1 MGLLLVEDD
10 EVLRD
15 GLTRTLQK
23 MGFQVEGTA
32 FGRDALEKLTL
43 KSYEVMILDLGLPDM
58 FGLDVLKQARSMGH
72 DMPVLILT
80 ALDAPADRVNG
91 LNAGADDYLG
101 KPFDLSELEARLRAL
116 LRRLSNVAVA
126 SNVLTFGELRFES
139 SQMLAY
145 VGDVLLDLSTRE
157 ACLLQAL
164 LRRPS
169 QVVSKEQLVEQLS
182 DEEQVLG
189 VNAIEVYMHRLR
201 KKLEASDINIRTVR
215 GLGYLLELRRDV

>member
-10 EVLRD
+10 EILRD
-15 GLTRTLQK
+15 GLTRTLQQG
-23 MGFQVEGTA
+23 GFQVEGTA
-32 FGRDALEKLTL
+32 FGRTALEKLMS
-43 KSYEVMILDLGLPDM
+43 KSFDVMILDLGLPDM
-58 FGLDVLKQARSMGH
+58 SGLDVLRQARSMGL
-72 DMPVLILT
+72 DIPVLILT

-116 LRRLSNVAVA
+116 MRRLTLPVVA
-126 SNVLTFGELRFES
+126 SVLVFGALRFDS
-139 SQMLAY
+139 GQMLAY

-157 ACLLQAL
+157 ACLLEAL
-164 LRRPS
+164 LRQPG
-169 QVVSKEQLVEQLS
+169 QVVSKERLVKQLS

-201 KKLEASDINIRTVR
+201 KKLEPYSVNIRTVR
-215 GLGYLLELRRDV
+215 GLGYLLEVRRDV

>member
-15 GLTRTLQK
+15 GLTRTLQQG
-23 MGFQVEGTA
+23 GFQVEGTA
-32 FGRDALEKLTL
+32 FGRTALEKLMS
-43 KSYEVMILDLGLPDM
+43 KSFDVMILDLGLPDM
-58 FGLDVLKQARSMGH
+58 SGLDVLRQTRSMGL

-116 LRRLSNVAVA
+116 MRRLTLPVVA
-126 SNVLTFGELRFES
+126 SVLVFGNLRFDS
-139 SQMLAY
+139 GQMLAY

-157 ACLLQAL
+157 ACLLEAL
-164 LRRPS
+164 LRQPG
-169 QVVSKEQLVEQLS
+169 QVVSKERLVKQLS

-201 KKLEASDINIRTVR
+201 KKLEPYSVNIRTVR
-215 GLGYLLELRRDV
+215 GLGYLLEVRRDV

>member
-10 EVLRD
+10 EILRD
-15 GLTRTLQK
+15 GLTRTLQQG
-23 MGFQVEGTA
+23 GFQVEGTA
-32 FGRDALEKLTL
+32 FGRTALEKLMS
-43 KSYEVMILDLGLPDM
+43 KSFDVMILDLGLPDM
-58 FGLDVLKQARSMGH
+58 SGLDVLRQARSMGL

-80 ALDAPADRVNG
+80 AFDAPADRVNG

-116 LRRLSNVAVA
+116 MRRLTLPVVA
-126 SNVLTFGELRFES
+126 SVLVFGDLRFDS
-139 SQMLAY
+139 GQMLAY

-157 ACLLQAL
+157 ACLLEAL
-164 LRRPS
+164 LRQPG
-169 QVVSKEQLVEQLS
+169 QVVSKERLVKQLS

-201 KKLEASDINIRTVR
+201 KKLEPYSVNIRTVR
-215 GLGYLLELRRDV
+215 GLGYLLEVRRDV

>member
-23 MGFQVEGTA
+23 IGFQVEGTA
-32 FGRDALEKLTL
+32 FGRDALEKLNQ
-43 KSYEVMILDLGLPDM
+43 KSFELMILDLGLPDM
-58 FGLDVLKQARSMGH
+58 FGLDVLRQTRAMGH
-72 DMPVLILT
+72 DMPVLVLT
-80 ALDAPADRVNG
+80 ALDESTDRVNG

-101 KPFDLSELEARLRAL
+101 KPFDLSELEARIRAL
-116 LRRLSNVAVA
+116 LRRRPSGGGSSL
-126 SNVLTFGELRFES
+126 LTFGDLRFDS

-145 VGDVLLDLSTRE
+145 VGEVLLDLSSRE
-157 ACLLQAL
+157 TCLLQAL
-164 LRRPS
+164 LHKSS
-169 QVVSKEQLVEQLS
+169 QVVSKEHLVELLS

-201 KKLEASDINIRTVR
+201 KKLEPYSVNIRTVR
-215 GLGYLLELRRDV
+215 GLGYLLELRRAV

>member
-15 GLTRTLQK
+15 GLTRTLQQSS
-23 MGFQVEGTA
+23 FQVEGTA
-32 FGRDALEKLTL
+32 FGRVALEKLQS
-43 KSYEVMILDLGLPDM
+43 KSFDVMILDLGLPDM
-58 FGLDVLKQARSMGH
+58 FGLDVLRQARAMGH

-116 LRRLSNVAVA
+116 MRRLSLPVAA
-126 SNVLTFGELRFES
+126 NNSIIFGRLRFDS

-145 VGDVLLDLSTRE
+145 VGEALIDLSTRE
-157 ACLLQAL
+157 ARLLECLLRQ
-164 LRRPS
+164 PG
-169 QVVSKEQLVEQLS
+169 QVVSKERLVEQLS

-189 VNAIEVYMHRLR
+189 LNAIEVYMHRLR
-201 KKLEASDINIRTVR
+201 KKLEPHSVNIRTVR
-215 GLGYLLELRRDV
+215 GLGYLLEARRDV